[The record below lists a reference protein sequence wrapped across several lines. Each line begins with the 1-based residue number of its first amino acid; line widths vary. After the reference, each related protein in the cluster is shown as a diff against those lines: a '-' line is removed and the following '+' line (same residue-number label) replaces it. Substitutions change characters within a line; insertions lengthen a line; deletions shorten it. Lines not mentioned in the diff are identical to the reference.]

1 MLELAFVILK
11 LNVYHNNAIT
21 KAKEINSSK
30 NGSLVALSL
39 TPFIVQVQ
47 KGDKIEM
54 IATIGIAGTI
64 KLMGRNKN
72 TYLTV
77 EKIY

>member
-1 MLELAFVILK
+1 
-11 LNVYHNNAIT
+11 
-21 KAKEINSSK
+21 
-30 NGSLVALSL
+30 
-39 TPFIVQVQ
+39 
-47 KGDKIEM
+47 M

-77 EKIY
+77 EKYINK